1 MNHKMDEEMIRLV
14 ELGYSFSGTLLK
26 SDKRYDETTFY
37 KEYTLFYNDE
47 EVLSRTA
54 GYAEVFSFTDMVEEY
69 KSIRREKILTEL
81 GI

>member
-1 MNHKMDEEMIRLV
+1 MNHKMDKEMIRLV

-26 SDKRYDETTFY
+26 SDKSYDEAKFY

-69 KSIRREKILTEL
+69 KAIRREKILTEL

>member
-26 SDKRYDETTFY
+26 TYDDAKLY

-54 GYAEVFSFTDMVEEY
+54 GYAEVFSFAGMVEEY